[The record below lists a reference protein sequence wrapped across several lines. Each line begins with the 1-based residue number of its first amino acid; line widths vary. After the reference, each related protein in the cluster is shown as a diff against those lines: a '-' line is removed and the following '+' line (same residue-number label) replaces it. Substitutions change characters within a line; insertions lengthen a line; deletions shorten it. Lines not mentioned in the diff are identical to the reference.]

1 MPDRVVADHPSV
13 HTVRA
18 TLVRAGR
25 TTRPRVAIPA
35 AEAVRFPAG
44 EVVRLVV
51 DGRERFTLV
60 AAGRGDDGPQL
71 RGAFGTPDAAHD
83 PAAGTDR
90 LPDWQAA
97 AGVDLGGSVLV
108 DVVEPGYRYGLRA
121 PGERATYDAGR
132 PPDGLRDI
140 ARDLLGESAD
150 DGDPS
155 SGG

>member
-1 MPDRVVADHPSV
+1 MPDRVPADHPSV

-35 AEAVRFPAG
+35 TEAARFPVG
-44 EVVRLVV
+44 EAVRLVV
-51 DGRERFTLV
+51 DGRERFTMV
-60 AAGRGDDGPQL
+60 AAGRDGDGPQL
-71 RGAFGTPDAAHD
+71 RGAYGTPDGARD
-83 PAAGTDR
+83 PAAGTDH

-97 AGVDLGGSVLV
+97 AGLDFGGSVLV

-132 PPDGLRDI
+132 PPDGLQDI
-140 ARDLLGESAD
+140 ARDLLGEPD
-150 DGDPS
+150 DGSPPS